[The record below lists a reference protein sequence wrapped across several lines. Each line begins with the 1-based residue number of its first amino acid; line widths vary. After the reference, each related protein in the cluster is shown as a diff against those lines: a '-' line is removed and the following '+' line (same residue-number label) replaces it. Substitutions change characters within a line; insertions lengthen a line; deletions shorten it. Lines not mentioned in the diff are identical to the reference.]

1 MSHLNWC
8 LSNTPI
14 NYFGIFWFKLARK
27 KQNFAIWI
35 QPEMLEAHSP
45 QCYFWQQCILST
57 LLQQSILN
65 ACAVRCLIEAEPADN
80 ALLINY

>member
-1 MSHLNWC
+1 
-8 LSNTPI
+8 
-14 NYFGIFWFKLARK
+14 
-27 KQNFAIWI
+27 
-35 QPEMLEAHSP
+35 MLEAHSP